1 MTNIATHVKRE
12 EANVQNLMLNGIF
25 TWSQDLKINA
35 LYVEKSFKNE
45 VDKEKIARLFSEEF
59 IP

>member
-1 MTNIATHVKRE
+1 
-12 EANVQNLMLNGIF
+12 
-25 TWSQDLKINA
+25 LKINA